1 MIMYSVLGL
10 VTGIMAERGDNRGG
24 IDVTQASLEQA
35 PKVNY
40 EQRVP
45 YDEYVQASTLHTL
58 QQPRSG
64 DPGEMS
70 FLVITQV
77 MELYFGL
84 IHYELR
90 QGQQRLADDDVWG
103 SLAPLRRASL
113 HLEGLNA
120 AWKGLSWM
128 TPTDFNR
135 FRGVLGE
142 ASGFQSAAYRF
153 LELALG
159 FRNPSLIRPFR
170 RQPELYQ
177 SLQEELAGR
186 SIYDETIAAVAR
198 AGYELPAELL
208 ERDFSQ
214 EHQAHPAVERA
225 WVEIYRDD
233 SAGNHLRLLG
243 EALTDIADRFHVW
256 RERHLMAVRRSMG
269 AKTGTAGSSGVSWL
283 ERSLAR
289 TLFPELWSARTE
301 M

>member
-1 MIMYSVLGL
+1 MTHTGL
-10 VTGIMAERGDNRGG
+10 ETAE
-24 IDVTQASLEQA
+24 VASEHASLAQA
-35 PKVNY
+35 PKVEY
-40 EQRVP
+40 DRPVP
-45 YDEYVQASTLHTL
+45 YDEYVRASTLHTL
-58 QQPRSG
+58 QRPLSN

-90 QGQQRLADDDVWG
+90 QGQRRLADDDLWG
-103 SLAPLRRASL
+103 ALAPLRRASL
-113 HLEGLNA
+113 HLDGLNA
-120 AWKGLSWM
+120 AWQGLSWM

-142 ASGFQSAAYRF
+142 ASGFQSAMYRH

-159 FRNPSLIRPFR
+159 FRNPSLIKPFR

-177 SLQEELAGR
+177 KLMAELHRR
-186 SIYDETIAAVAR
+186 SVYDEVIAALAR
-198 AGYELPAELL
+198 HGHDLPADLL

-214 EHQAHPAVERA
+214 EHQPHPAVERA
-225 WVEIYRDD
+225 WVEVYRDD
-233 SAGNHLRLLG
+233 SAGNHLRLVG

-269 AKTGTAGSSGVSWL
+269 AKTGTAGSSGISWL

-289 TLFPELWSARTE
+289 TVFPELWTARTE

>member
-1 MIMYSVLGL
+1 MTHTGL
-10 VTGIMAERGDNRGG
+10 ETAE
-24 IDVTQASLEQA
+24 VASEHASLAQA
-35 PKVNY
+35 PKVEY
-40 EQRVP
+40 DRPVP
-45 YDEYVQASTLHTL
+45 YDEYVRASTLHTL
-58 QQPRSG
+58 QRPLSN

-90 QGQQRLADDDVWG
+90 QGQRRLADDDLWG
-103 SLAPLRRASL
+103 ALAPLRRASL
-113 HLEGLNA
+113 HLDGLNA
-120 AWKGLSWM
+120 AWQGLSWM

-142 ASGFQSAAYRF
+142 ASGFQSAMYRH

-159 FRNPSLIRPFR
+159 FRNPSLIKPFR

-177 SLQEELAGR
+177 KLMAELHRR
-186 SIYDETIAAVAR
+186 SVYDEVIAALAR
-198 AGYELPAELL
+198 HGHDLPADLL

-214 EHQAHPAVERA
+214 EHQPHPAVERA
-225 WVEIYRDD
+225 WVEVYRDD
-233 SAGNHLRLLG
+233 SAGNHLRLVG

-289 TLFPELWSARTE
+289 TVFPELWTARTE

>member
-1 MIMYSVLGL
+1 MTHTGL
-10 VTGIMAERGDNRGG
+10 ETAE
-24 IDVTQASLEQA
+24 VASEHASLAQA
-35 PKVNY
+35 PKVEY
-40 EQRVP
+40 DRPVP
-45 YDEYVQASTLHTL
+45 YDEYVRASTLHTL
-58 QQPRSG
+58 QRPLSN

-77 MELYFGL
+77 MELNFGL

-90 QGQQRLADDDVWG
+90 QGQRRLADDDLWG
-103 SLAPLRRASL
+103 ALAPLRRASL
-113 HLEGLNA
+113 HLDGLNA
-120 AWKGLSWM
+120 AWQGLSWM

-142 ASGFQSAAYRF
+142 ASGFQSAMYRH

-159 FRNPSLIRPFR
+159 FRNPSLIKPFR

-177 SLQEELAGR
+177 KLMAELHRR
-186 SIYDETIAAVAR
+186 SVYDEVIAALAR
-198 AGYELPAELL
+198 HGHDLPADLL

-214 EHQAHPAVERA
+214 EHQPHPAVERA
-225 WVEIYRDD
+225 WVEVYRDD
-233 SAGNHLRLLG
+233 SAGNHLRLVG

-269 AKTGTAGSSGVSWL
+269 AKTGTAGSSGISWL

-289 TLFPELWSARTE
+289 TVFPELWTARTE